1 MGRVRSGG
9 YKKPEETWGIINV
22 SYLDF
27 GDGFIGVQT
36 YLNMSVIAFANDIS
50 IKLLTKRYTHKIL
63 KVE

>member
-1 MGRVRSGG
+1 MCH
-9 YKKPEETWGIINV
+9 
-22 SYLDF
+22 YLDF

-36 YLNMSVIAFANDIS
+36 YLNMSVITFANDIS